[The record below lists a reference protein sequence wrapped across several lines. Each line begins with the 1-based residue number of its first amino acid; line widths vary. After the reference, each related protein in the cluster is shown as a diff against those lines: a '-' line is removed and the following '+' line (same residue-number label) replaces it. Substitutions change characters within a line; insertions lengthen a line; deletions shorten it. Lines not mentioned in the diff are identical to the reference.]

1 MVRTFTLSFLCN
13 WSYGVVLYEIF
24 TVGKLTIVI
33 IYDLFEAHC
42 QRLVRL
48 QCTLKALS
56 SAVAYLSRKEAG
68 KMEKDIRLLLFLFGY
83 PQGVSAEERALN
95 MNWKRIC
102 AFLIRNQSYSIFQV
116 VLRIRE
122 CMAGKLLA
130 HFKKDTGCLS
140 HNTWMTKCKRFYI
153 FKNDYHGITV
163 PKFYFKVLTKEVLL
177 SSITQVLK
185 KRFQLRVWKAW
196 N

>member
-95 MNWKRIC
+95 MN
-102 AFLIRNQSYSIFQV
+102 
-116 VLRIRE
+116 
-122 CMAGKLLA
+122 
-130 HFKKDTGCLS
+130 
-140 HNTWMTKCKRFYI
+140 
-153 FKNDYHGITV
+153 
-163 PKFYFKVLTKEVLL
+163 
-177 SSITQVLK
+177 
-185 KRFQLRVWKAW
+185 
-196 N
+196 